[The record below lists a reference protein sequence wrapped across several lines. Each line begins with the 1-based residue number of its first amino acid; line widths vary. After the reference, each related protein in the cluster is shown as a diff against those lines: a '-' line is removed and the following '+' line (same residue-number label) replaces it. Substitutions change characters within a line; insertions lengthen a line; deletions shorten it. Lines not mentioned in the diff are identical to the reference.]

1 MIDLCKRLGLGWN
14 EDTNTSDVF
23 YIEVP
28 NPHVREVPCVVDHR
42 GNIVTAYSQTK
53 VGLTVLDIFNKSV
66 AVEHAQEVKS
76 IECGMGDEYCTVD
89 FSQEDEPRIC
99 LYTFD
104 GDIVDYYN
112 LRSGNM
118 FPPRCHIS
126 KELAKAI
133 AKAIVTTGNVKIALS
148 NLETE

>member
-28 NPHVREVPCVVDHR
+28 NLHVCEVPCVVDRR

-66 AVEHAQEVKS
+66 AVMRAQEVKS

-89 FSQEDEPRIC
+89 FSHEDKPQVC
-99 LYTFD
+99 VYTFD

-133 AKAIVTTGNVKIALS
+133 AKAIVTTGNVKIALN

>member
-53 VGLTVLDIFNKSV
+53 VGLTVLDILNKSV

-76 IECGMGDEYCTVD
+76 IECGMGDEYCAVD
-89 FSQEDEPRIC
+89 FSHEDEPRIC

-126 KELAKAI
+126 KALAKAI
-133 AKAIVTTGNVKIALS
+133 ARAIVTTGNVKIALS

>member
-53 VGLTVLDIFNKSV
+53 VGLTVLDILNKSV
-66 AVEHAQEVKS
+66 AIEHAQEVKS
-76 IECGMGDEYCTVD
+76 IECGMGDEYRTVD
-89 FSQEDEPRIC
+89 FSHEDEPLIR

-118 FPPRCHIS
+118 FSPMCHIS